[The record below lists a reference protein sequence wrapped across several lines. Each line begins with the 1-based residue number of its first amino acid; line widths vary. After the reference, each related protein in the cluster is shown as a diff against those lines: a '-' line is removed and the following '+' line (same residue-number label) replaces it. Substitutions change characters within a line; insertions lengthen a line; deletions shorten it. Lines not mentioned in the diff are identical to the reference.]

1 VLFSNEKIARF
12 INDNFEATWQAV
24 RPVPIVRIDFGNGNV
39 LTRTLHGNIATYVCG
54 ADGTVLDVLPGIYDS
69 DNYQQRLMQL
79 VFLHSWIQQDKEN
92 RIANLGEYHRR
103 RAEAL
108 SKGEAAPIVT
118 PVVDVRKSFI
128 ERAARW
134 VLRPPVEAKNPPK
147 PSRSNTAKI
156 DSPED
161 LRTWQA
167 LADDTRINES
177 VRRRMIHEHLAGKV
191 PVTPEDITKWLYR
204 EVLHADLDDPYLGL
218 GELLFANYPFAAED
232 VK

>member
-1 VLFSNEKIARF
+1 MLFSNEKIAKF
-12 INDNFEATWQAV
+12 LNDNFEATWQAV

-39 LTRTLHGNIATYVCG
+39 LTRTLHGNIATYVCSAEG
-54 ADGTVLDVLPGIYDS
+54 AVLDIVPGIYAADA
-69 DNYQQRLMQL
+69 YRQRLTTL
-79 VFLHSWIQQDKEN
+79 VSLHTWTQQDKEN
-92 RIANLGEYHRR
+92 RIANLREYHRR

-118 PVVDVRKSFI
+118 RVVDVRKSLI

-134 VLRPPVEAKNPPK
+134 VLRPPVKVENPPK
-147 PSRSNTAKI
+147 PSRPNTIRI

-167 LADDTRINES
+167 LAEDTRINES
-177 VRRRMIHEHLAGKV
+177 VRRRMIHEHLAGKES
-191 PVTPEDITKWLYR
+191 VTPSEITKWLYR

-218 GELLFANYPFAAED
+218 GELLFANYPFASED
-232 VK
+232 AK